1 MAAPGNGAIGFP
13 TIKQNSSMRWLLR
26 QWKER
31 RLTARWSVPLR
42 ARLRAGGCD
51 LSFTAERCAAFLRAV
66 QTIVIGHKNPDMDAI
81 CSAIGCAELKRLG
94 GWGDVIAARCGPT
107 NPRIDFALQRFG
119 VEAPALFSDLSP
131 RVSDV
136 MQPNVVSVHVD
147 TPIYDAIQ
155 LIDRRRLRGLPV
167 VDDRLRCV
175 GLLNAY
181 KIMHYLFPPREEAS
195 AARIVTASLADI
207 ARTVGGQ
214 LICGKLSTEEEELFL
229 LVGAMRQDSFGPRL
243 AHYRQGGR
251 KVVVF
256 AGDRPHIQQRAI
268 ELRAHAV
275 VVTGSHAIE
284 PEVEIA
290 ARAAGVTL
298 LSSPTDTATSV
309 LMSRGAV
316 RAGRMV
322 ETDFLSFRSD
332 TRLAEA
338 RRAAADSSAFVFPV
352 VDDRGM
358 LCGILSKSDFIKEIP
373 RQLIL
378 VDHNELDQAVRGADQ
393 VPIVE
398 IYDHHRIGGFTSK
411 APVHFWNN
419 PVGSTSTI
427 VALCFQHAGIAVPKK
442 IAGALLSGLVSDT
455 LNLTSPTTTEVDRK
469 IRDELARA
477 ADVDADAYSQELF
490 SVGSPLLTLTAEE
503 AITADSKPYTEDGRR
518 FVVAQVEE
526 LTFTHFDEKRDA
538 LLDALEVRQKRE
550 GLLFAALLVT
560 DITTQSSL
568 LLVRGDDRF
577 LHTIISPVA
586 HPPYIWQLDGVVSRK
601 KQLLPYLIECLDR
614 MVP

>member
-1 MAAPGNGAIGFP
+1 
-13 TIKQNSSMRWLLR
+13 
-26 QWKER
+26 
-31 RLTARWSVPLR
+31 
-42 ARLRAGGCD
+42 
-51 LSFTAERCAAFLRAV
+51 V
-66 QTIVIGHKNPDMDAI
+66 QTIVIGHKNPDMDSI
-81 CSAIGCAELKRLG
+81 CSAIGCAELKRLS
-94 GWGDVIAARCGPT
+94 GWPDVIPARCGPT
-107 NPRIDFALQRFG
+107 NPRIDFALHLFG
-119 VEAPALFSDLSP
+119 TEPPVLLSDLSA

-167 VDDRLRCV
+167 VDDRHRCV

-181 KIMHYLFPPREEAS
+181 KIMHHLFPPREEAG
-195 AARIVTASLADI
+195 AARTVTASLADI

-214 LICGKLSTEEEELFL
+214 LICGELSTAEEELFL

-243 AHYRQGGR
+243 ATYREEGR

-256 AGDRPHIQQRAI
+256 VGDRPHIQQLAI
-268 ELRAHAV
+268 ELRAHAI
-275 VVTGSHAIE
+275 VVTGAYAIE

-298 LSSPTDTATSV
+298 MSSPTDTATTV

-322 ETDFLSFRSD
+322 ETNFLSFRRD

-338 RRAAADSSAFVFPV
+338 RRSAADSSAFVFPV
-352 VDDRGM
+352 VDDHGK

-398 IYDHHRIGGFTSK
+398 IYDHHRLGGFTSRE
-411 APVHFWNN
+411 PVHFWNN

-427 VALCFQHAGIAVPKK
+427 IALCFQHAGIAVPWK
-442 IAGALLSGLVSDT
+442 IAGLLLSGLISDT
-455 LNLTSPTTTEVDRK
+455 LNLTSPTTTPIDRK
-469 IRDELARA
+469 IRDELAKT
-477 ADVDADAYSQELF
+477 ADVDPDAYAKELF

-503 AITADSKPYTEDGRR
+503 AINADSKPYTENGHR

-526 LTFTHFDEKRDA
+526 LTFTHFHEKRDA
-538 LLDALEVRQKRE
+538 LLAALEARQKRE
-550 GLLFAALLVT
+550 GLLFTALLVT

-577 LHTIISPVA
+577 LSTIASPVA
-586 HPPYIWQLDGVVSRK
+586 HPPFIWQLDGVVSRK
-601 KQLLPYLIECLDR
+601 KQLLPYLIECLGR

>member
-1 MAAPGNGAIGFP
+1 M
-13 TIKQNSSMRWLLR
+13 
-26 QWKER
+26 
-31 RLTARWSVPLR
+31 
-42 ARLRAGGCD
+42 
-51 LSFTAERCAAFLRAV
+51 
-66 QTIVIGHKNPDMDAI
+66 QTIVIGHKNPDMDSI

-94 GWGDVIAARCGPT
+94 GWLDVVPARCGPT
-107 NPRIDFALQRFG
+107 NPRIDFALDRFG
-119 VEAPALFSDLSP
+119 IEPPVLLSDLSP

-167 VDDRLRCV
+167 VDDRHRCV

-181 KIMHYLFPPREEAS
+181 KIMHHLFPPREEAG
-195 AARIVTASLADI
+195 AARIVTSSLADI

-214 LICGKLSTEEEELFL
+214 FICGELSTAEEELFL

-243 AHYRQGGR
+243 ASYRDDGR

-256 AGDRPHIQQRAI
+256 VGDRPHIQHLAI
-268 ELRAHAV
+268 DLRAHAI
-275 VVTGSHAIE
+275 VVTGAQAIE

-290 ARAAGVTL
+290 ARTAGVTL
-298 LSSPTDTATSV
+298 ISSPTDTATTV

-316 RAGRMV
+316 RAGRML
-322 ETDFLSFRSD
+322 ETNFLSFRSD

-352 VDDRGM
+352 VDDHGK

-393 VPIVE
+393 VPILE
-398 IYDHHRIGGFTSK
+398 IYDHHRLGGFTSTT
-411 APVHFWNN
+411 PVHFWNN

-427 VALCFQHAGIAVPKK
+427 IALCFRHAGLAIPLK
-442 IAGALLSGLVSDT
+442 IAGILLSGLISDT
-455 LNLTSPTTTEVDRK
+455 LNLHSPTTTDTDRRM
-469 IRDELARA
+469 RDELAKA
-477 ADVDADAYSQELF
+477 ASVDPDAYAQELF

-503 AITADSKPYTEDGRR
+503 AINADSKPYTENGHR

-526 LTFTHFDEKRDA
+526 LTFSHFHEKRDA
-538 LLDALEVRQKRE
+538 LLAALEARQKRE

-577 LHTIISPVA
+577 FSAILSPA
-586 HPPYIWQLDGVVSRK
+586 A
-601 KQLLPYLIECLDR
+601 
-614 MVP
+614 

>member
-1 MAAPGNGAIGFP
+1 MRADGGFYRGPSRFVLSRSGGGGFP
-13 TIKQNSSMRWLLR
+13 PR
-26 QWKER
+26 
-31 RLTARWSVPLR
+31 
-42 ARLRAGGCD
+42 
-51 LSFTAERCAAFLRAV
+51 V
-66 QTIVIGHKNPDMDAI
+66 QTIVIGHKNPDMDSI
-81 CSAIGCAELKRLG
+81 CAAIGCADLKRLS
-94 GWGDVIAARCGPT
+94 GWPDVIPARCGAT

-119 VEAPALFSDLSP
+119 AEPPVLLNDLSP

-136 MQPNVVSVHVD
+136 MQPNVVSVHMD

-167 VDDRLRCV
+167 VDDRHRCV

-181 KIMHYLFPPREEAS
+181 KIMHHLCPPREEAG

-207 ARTVGGQ
+207 ARTVGGH
-214 LICGKLSTEEEELFL
+214 LICGELSTTEEELFL
-229 LVGAMRQDSFGPRL
+229 VVGAMRQDSFGPRL
-243 AHYRQGGR
+243 ASYREEGR

-256 AGDRPHIQQRAI
+256 AGDRPHIQQLAI
-268 ELRAHAV
+268 EHRAHAV
-275 VVTGSHAIE
+275 VVTGAHPIE

-298 LSSPTDTATSV
+298 LSSPADTATTV
-309 LMSRGAV
+309 LMSRGAE
-316 RAGRMV
+316 RAGRML
-322 ETDFLSFRSD
+322 ETDFLSFRRD

-338 RRAAADSSAFVFPV
+338 RRSAADSSAFVFPV
-352 VDDRGM
+352 MDDHGK

-398 IYDHHRIGGFTSK
+398 IYDHHRLGGFTSRV
-411 APVHFWNN
+411 PVHFWNN

-427 VALCFQHAGIAVPKK
+427 IALCFQYAGIAVPWK
-442 IAGALLSGLVSDT
+442 IAGVLLSGLISDT
-455 LNLTSPTTTEVDRK
+455 LNLTSPTTTDTDRR
-469 IRDELARA
+469 IRDELAKTA
-477 ADVDADAYSQELF
+477 EVDPDAYAKELF
-490 SVGSPLLTLTAEE
+490 SVGSPLLTLSAEE
-503 AITADSKPYTEDGRR
+503 AINADSKPYTESGHR

-526 LTFTHFDEKRDA
+526 LTFANFHEKRDA
-538 LLDALEVRQKRE
+538 LLAALASRQKRE

-568 LLVRGDDRF
+568 LLIRGDERF
-577 LHTIISPVA
+577 LSTVVSPVVY
-586 HPPYIWQLDGVVSRK
+586 PPHIWQLDGVVSRK
-601 KQLLPYLIECLDR
+601 KQLLPYLIECLGR
-614 MVP
+614 MVQ

>member
-1 MAAPGNGAIGFP
+1 MSFP
-13 TIKQNSSMRWLLR
+13 AGT
-26 QWKER
+26 
-31 RLTARWSVPLR
+31 LT
-42 ARLRAGGCD
+42 
-51 LSFTAERCAAFLRAV
+51 AFLRAV
-66 QTIVIGHKNPDMDAI
+66 QTIVIGHKNPDMDSI
-81 CSAIGCAELKRLG
+81 CAAIGCAELKRLS
-94 GWGDVIAARCGPT
+94 GWLDVISARCGPT
-107 NPRIDFALQRFG
+107 NPRIDFALHRFG
-119 VEAPALFSDLSP
+119 IEPPVLFTDLSA

-167 VDDRLRCV
+167 VDDRHRCV

-181 KIMHYLFPPREEAS
+181 KIMHNLFPPREEAS
-195 AARIVTASLADI
+195 AARIVTASLAAI
-207 ARTVGGQ
+207 AHTVGGQ
-214 LICGKLSTEEEELFL
+214 LICGELSTTEEELFL

-243 AHYRQGGR
+243 KSYREEGR

-256 AGDRPHIQQRAI
+256 AGDRPHIQQLAI

-275 VVTGSHAIE
+275 VVTGAHAIE

-298 LSSPTDTATSV
+298 ISSPTDTATTV

-322 ETDFLSFRSD
+322 ETNFLSFRRD

-338 RRAAADSSAFVFPV
+338 RRSAADSSAFVFPV
-352 VDDRGM
+352 VDDHGK

-393 VPIVE
+393 VPIIE
-398 IYDHHRIGGFTSK
+398 IYDHHRLGGFTSRV
-411 APVHFWNN
+411 PVHFWNN

-427 VALCFQHAGIAVPKK
+427 IALCFQHAGIAVPGK
-442 IAGALLSGLVSDT
+442 IAGVLLSGLISDT
-455 LNLTSPTTTEVDRK
+455 LNLTSPTTTATDRK
-469 IRDELARA
+469 IRDELAKA
-477 ADVDADAYSQELF
+477 ADVDPDAYARELF

-503 AITADSKPYTEDGRR
+503 AINADSKPYTENGFR

-526 LTFTHFDEKRDA
+526 LTFAHFHEKRDA
-538 LLDALEVRQKRE
+538 LLAALDARQKRE

-577 LHTIISPVA
+577 LSTIVSPVS
-586 HPPYIWQLDGVVSRK
+586 HPPHIWQLDGVVSRK
-601 KQLLPYLIECLDR
+601 KQLLPYLIECLGR

>member
-1 MAAPGNGAIGFP
+1 M
-13 TIKQNSSMRWLLR
+13 
-26 QWKER
+26 
-31 RLTARWSVPLR
+31 
-42 ARLRAGGCD
+42 
-51 LSFTAERCAAFLRAV
+51 
-66 QTIVIGHKNPDMDAI
+66 QTIVIGHKNPDMDSI
-81 CSAIGCAELKRLG
+81 CSAIGCAELKRLT
-94 GWGDVIAARCGPT
+94 GWHDVIAARCGAT

-119 VEAPALFSDLSP
+119 TEPPVLLSDLSA

-181 KIMHYLFPPREEAS
+181 KIMHHLCPPREEAG
-195 AARIVTASLADI
+195 AARTVTASLADI
-207 ARTVGGQ
+207 ALTVRGQ
-214 LICGKLSTEEEELFL
+214 IVGEQASTQEEEDLFL
-229 LVGAMRQDSFGPRL
+229 LVGAMKQESFGPRL
-243 AHYRQGGR
+243 KLYRHQGR

-256 AGDRPHIQQRAI
+256 VGDRPHIQQLAI
-268 ELRAHAV
+268 DLGAHAV
-275 VVTGSHAIE
+275 VVTGGHAIE
-284 PEVEIA
+284 PEVLA
-290 ARAAGVTL
+290 SARAAGVTL
-298 LSSPTDTATSV
+298 ISATSDTATTV

-316 RAGRMV
+316 RAGTML
-322 ETDFLSFRSD
+322 ETDYLSFRRD

-338 RRAAADSSAFVFPV
+338 RQAAADSGAFVFPV
-352 VDDRGM
+352 VDDHGK

-393 VPIVE
+393 VPIIE

-411 APVHFWNN
+411 SPMHFWNN

-427 VALCFQHAGIAVPKK
+427 VALCFAHAGIPIPWK
-442 IAGALLSGLVSDT
+442 IAGVLLSGLISDT
-455 LNLTSPTTTEVDRK
+455 LNLHSPTTTDTDRR
-469 IRDELARA
+469 IRDELAKA
-477 ADVDADAYSQELF
+477 AEVDPDAYAQELF

-503 AITADSKPYTEDGRR
+503 AINADSKPYTENGFR

-526 LTFTHFDEKRDA
+526 LTFSHFHEKRDA
-538 LLDALEVRQKRE
+538 LLAALEARRKNE

-568 LLVRGDDRF
+568 LLVRGDERF
-577 LHTIISPVA
+577 LSTIVSPVA
-586 HPPYIWQLDGVVSRK
+586 HPPYIWQLDGFVSRK
-601 KQLLPYLIECLDR
+601 KQLLPYLIECLGR